1 MVSKNVNGG
10 MVMPVSLNGTYD
22 ALLVVLDERDAG
34 NDSFFQKEMEHI
46 FDKRKY
52 VYYQNMSLVQKNC
65 GTIWKKE
72 SPGMKLFFL

>member
-34 NDSFFQKEMEHI
+34 NDSFF
-46 FDKRKY
+46 KRKWNTY
-52 VYYQNMSLVQKNC
+52 L
-65 GTIWKKE
+65 IKE
-72 SPGMKLFFL
+72 STYIIKT